1 MHVLMLTREYPPAVY
16 GGAGVVVAEL
26 SRALSR
32 RARVEV
38 RCWGDQDERGPALR
52 VRGYRPW
59 ADLRVPAPFRH
70 GPALAALSVDLAMA
84 AEAVE
89 ADLVHSHTWY
99 AAWAGLLVRA
109 LYDRPLVVTLHS
121 LEPLRPWKADQLGG
135 GYRVSAWVEQL
146 AVERAARVI
155 AVSRQMREDALAHFR
170 VSPERVVVVGNGVD
184 ADAFRPV
191 ERREA
196 LPGYDVR
203 PPYVLFVGR
212 ISEQKGIVHLLEA
225 AAALPP
231 EVQLVLCAASPDTP
245 ELQARLAAAVA
256 GRPRIRWIP
265 AMVPREHLVELYS
278 HAALFVC
285 PSVYEP
291 FGLINLEAMAC
302 GAAVVASRVG
312 GIPEV
317 VADGETG
324 VLVPPGDVPALA
336 AALRSL
342 LEAPERRRALGQA
355 GRRRVEA
362 LFSWDRVAER
372 TLEVYAEAIRDHRP
386 GSSTVPSPR

>member
-1 MHVLMLTREYPPAVY
+1 
-16 GGAGVVVAEL
+16 
-26 SRALSR
+26 
-32 RARVEV
+32 
-38 RCWGDQDERGPALR
+38 
-52 VRGYRPW
+52 
-59 ADLRVPAPFRH
+59 
-70 GPALAALSVDLAMA
+70 
-84 AEAVE
+84 
-89 ADLVHSHTWY
+89 
-99 AAWAGLLVRA
+99 
-109 LYDRPLVVTLHS
+109 
-121 LEPLRPWKADQLGG
+121 
-135 GYRVSAWVEQL
+135 
-146 AVERAARVI
+146 
-155 AVSRQMREDALAHFR
+155 
-170 VSPERVVVVGNGVD
+170 
-184 ADAFRPV
+184 
-191 ERREA
+191 
-196 LPGYDVR
+196 
-203 PPYVLFVGR
+203 VGR